1 MENNYA
7 RNQGL
12 EILDRIIERHG
23 PIFTNEDAY
32 QACSDLPLEPIQIA
46 KTLSKLAQ
54 SGWLARLKRGLYAIQ
69 SPLYPDEIHPF
80 AIAQALVNPIAISH
94 WSALAHHGFTTQ
106 IPPMIQASTPSK
118 VVTPEMRS
126 GEAYRPRGTAA
137 WQVMNIEVEYIHV
150 KEENFW
156 GFTHEWVSSWH
167 RVAITDPERTLF
179 DLVARSDLFGGISMA
194 IETISMN
201 LERIDLPK
209 LVQYAIRY
217 DVGAYIKRLGWILES
232 NGVGNDILEPLLV
245 HETQNYHLLDPQGQ
259 DEGEPIT
266 RWRLKNNLPG
276 GPHP

>member
-1 MENNYA
+1 MTDNYA
-7 RNQGL
+7 LNQGL
-12 EILDRIIERHG
+12 SLLEGIIKEFG
-23 PIFTNEDAY
+23 PLFSFQQAFQTGNE
-32 QACSDLPLEPIQIA
+32 QNLSRQVIRNI
-46 KTLSKLAQ
+46 LSKLTQ
-54 SGWLARLKRGLYAIQ
+54 SGWLVRLKRGLYTIQ

-80 AIAQALVNPIAISH
+80 AIAQALVRPIAISH

-137 WQVMNIEVEYIHV
+137 WRVMNIEIEYIHV

-194 IETISMN
+194 IETISSN
-201 LERIDLPK
+201 LDKIDLHQ
-209 LVQYAIRY
+209 LVRYAIRY
-217 DVGAYIKRLGWILES
+217 DVGAYIKRLGWVLET
-232 NGVGNDILEPLLV
+232 NGVDNDILEPLMV
-245 HETQNYHLLDPQGQ
+245 YETQNYHLLDPQGQ

-266 RWRLKNNLPG
+266 RWKLKNNLPG
-276 GPHP
+276 GPHD